1 MRLKFNVRCK
11 DLIKKKREFSPNEE
25 FLVWIRNLFQD
36 RRYKVA
42 LSIDADYLLSPLF
55 FPLALLKWRT
65 YLMITQPDAAKLL
78 YVNPATYKQWEK
90 GKAVPALPVRQ
101 AVIKYI
107 KAWVPK
113 GLTLDDLVE
122 EMKEQVKVT
131 RMKTEIKMD
140 EMIENLEEA
149 TETAQPDH
157 MPRRDRIML
166 AIKDLLA
173 QKKVLGI
180 REIHDNLPYIAYTEL
195 VSIITTMLKTG
206 VLSRVRTP
214 RKGKYV
220 YWVTEDKEAEDIAMT
235 MKAKKIKM

>member
-1 MRLKFNVRCK
+1 MRLKFNVRCR
-11 DLIKKKREFSPNEE
+11 DLIRKKREFSPNEE
-25 FLVWIRNLFQD
+25 FLAWIRNLFQD

-42 LSIDADYLLSPLF
+42 LSIDTDYLLSPLF

-122 EMKEQVKVT
+122 EMKEQVKVR
-131 RMKTEIKMD
+131 RMATEIRMD
-140 EMIENLEEA
+140 EVIESLEEA
-149 TETAQPDH
+149 TEKAKPND

-166 AIKDLLA
+166 AIKDLLT

-195 VSIITTMLKTG
+195 VSIVTTMLKTG
-206 VLSRVRTP
+206 ALSRVRTAN
-214 RKGKYV
+214 GKYL

-235 MKAKKIKM
+235 MKAKKIRM

>member
-11 DLIKKKREFSPNEE
+11 DLIRKKREFSPNEE
-25 FLVWIRNLFQD
+25 FLAWIRNLFQD

-42 LSIDADYLLSPLF
+42 LSIDTDYLLSPLF
-55 FPLALLKWRT
+55 FPLVLLKWRT

-122 EMKEQVKVT
+122 EMKEQVKVR
-131 RMKTEIKMD
+131 RMKTEIRMD
-140 EMIENLEEA
+140 EVIENLEEA
-149 TETAQPDH
+149 TETAQPDQ

-166 AIKDLLA
+166 AIKDLLL

-195 VSIITTMLKTG
+195 VSIVTTMLKTG
-206 VLSRVRTP
+206 ALSRVRTA
-214 RKGKYV
+214 KGKYL
-220 YWVTEDKEAEDIAMT
+220 YWVTEDKEAEGIAMT
-235 MKAKKIKM
+235 MKAKKIRM